1 MPICFTQPIRNVRDC
16 LYMALPPRRCWSLH
30 PQGLSLGTFNTRNGR
45 GFRLAYEIRAVQISS
60 FDLIIMTETKI
71 TDQAYLCNMMVYD
84 VMFLEDIT
92 MKGGGVQG
100 GSGPGHMGTNPGLEH
115 RVDTIPRAKH
125 GDLQGRC
132 RRQTDPSHWRIT
144 SSLHPGALT
153 RPGGGPGILTG
164 QEYYSVRR
172 PQHQHWPRLEPL
184 QSSGCLYTDEVR
196 DGGPPSS
203 LQAMHT
209 IPPPEDVLAGAKGKI
224 VAGKM

>member
-60 FDLIIMTETKI
+60 FDLMIMTETKI

-100 GSGPGHMGTNPGLEH
+100 GVVLVIWE
-115 RVDTIPRAKH
+115 
-125 GDLQGRC
+125 
-132 RRQTDPSHWRIT
+132 QTRGWSIE
-144 SSLHPGALT
+144 LT
-153 RPGGGPGILTG
+153 RFHGPNMVICKA
-164 QEYYSVRR
+164 VA
-172 PQHQHWPRLEPL
+172 
-184 QSSGCLYTDEVR
+184 
-196 DGGPPSS
+196 DGKRT
-203 LQAMHT
+203 LL
-209 IPPPEDVLAGAKGKI
+209 IGA
-224 VAGKM
+224 